1 MDDLE
6 VLVID
11 DASSDETVS
20 IAREYAARDSRVS
33 VQVNSQRLGLVQNWN
48 RAVSSA
54 KGEWIKLLFQDDL
67 LAPTCLEKMTAVKDS
82 VMVVCDRAL
91 DVADSA
97 TDSTENY
104 IAGLPTMD
112 ELFGGGLAVSNDQI
126 CEALVKHPGVNFFGE
141 PSAMLLHRTVFERF
155 GDFNSGMIQLCDL
168 EFWARVASQVGM
180 GRVREELAT
189 FRIHGKSASSV
200 NYDTRQ
206 FQKDVLD
213 TLILYHE
220 FAFAPQFAALRSKA
234 GGGFS
239 ALAARELQ
247 RARANVTSYPDLPLG
262 DALEGVLNSYPKL
275 RSRVWQFWERVRKQL
290 PLQS

>member
-11 DASSDETVS
+11 DASSDETVA

-33 VQVNSQRLGLVQNWN
+33 VQVNPQRLGLVQNWN

-54 KGEWIKLLFQDDL
+54 KGQWIKFLFQDDL

-112 ELFGGGLAVSNDQI
+112 ELFGADPYVRSEQV

-141 PSAMLLHRTVFERF
+141 PSAMLLHRSVFERF
-155 GDFNSGMIQLCDL
+155 GQFNTEMIQICDL
-168 EFWARVASQVGM
+168 EFWARVASQAGM

-220 FAFAPQFAALRSKA
+220 FAFAPQFAVLRKHA
-234 GGGFS
+234 GGDFS
-239 ALAARELQ
+239 ALAARELK
-247 RARANVTSYPDLPLG
+247 RARDNVVSYPDLPLEE
-262 DALEGVLNSYPKL
+262 ALERALNSYPKL
-275 RSRVWQFWERVRKQL
+275 RSRVWQFWEKVRKQL